1 MGDRGDWGD
10 FGRLGEFGDSIK
22 TMKKLG
28 AAVLT
33 AIAITGTGMA
43 FKNFVDPYENIYQ
56 VVDGDTFI
64 LENNKQA
71 VRLFGIDAPEL
82 GNCYGP
88 ESLSRLSELLKK
100 NKVQLKEP
108 VVDKFGRIVALVYVD
123 GKLVNETMIR
133 EGYAAYRSEPGSGKE
148 AMKAAHELA
157 KTNKIGIYS
166 PVCTDEVPPNPEC
179 DIKGNNDLDRN
190 ENLYLMPSCP
200 YYHTVIIRRF
210 EGDRWFCS
218 ESEAQK
224 AGFKL
229 SSACGLGINRTPV
242 QGKGKGI

>member
-1 MGDRGDWGD
+1 MG
-10 FGRLGEFGDSIK
+10 L
-22 TMKKLG
+22 
-28 AAVLT
+28 AVLT
-33 AIAITGTGMA
+33 AIAIAGTGMA

-88 ESLSRLSELLKK
+88 ESLSRLSQLLRQ

-108 VVDKFGRIVALVYVD
+108 VVDKFGRIVALVYVN
-123 GKLVNETMIR
+123 GRLINEAMIK

-157 KTNKIGIYS
+157 KSEKSGF
-166 PVCTDEVPPNPEC
+166 
-179 DIKGNNDLDRN
+179 
-190 ENLYLMPSCP
+190 
-200 YYHTVIIRRF
+200 IRRCVRMKF
-210 EGDRWFCS
+210 PQIR
-218 ESEAQK
+218 
-224 AGFKL
+224 
-229 SSACGLGINRTPV
+229 SAILRGIM
-242 QGKGKGI
+242 I